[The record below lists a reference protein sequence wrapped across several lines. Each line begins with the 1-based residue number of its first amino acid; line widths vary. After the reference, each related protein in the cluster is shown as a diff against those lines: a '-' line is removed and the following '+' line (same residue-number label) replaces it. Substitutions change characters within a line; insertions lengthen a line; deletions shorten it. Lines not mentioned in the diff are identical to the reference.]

1 MGIYMMRG
9 GIQLKSVW
17 INVVI
22 MSAFILAACGN
33 TSNENLSDAGETNIV
48 YENDEMISHN
58 LEGVT
63 VSFDYQ
69 IQKITNSEMLSQSTN
84 LQSGDYLLEV
94 SGEIYNDFEQMI
106 YYTPHFNIETSEKV
120 KIEQLSSTV
129 GDEQILV
136 NPQMKT
142 NFTVVYL
149 IPKEQYNENAFLN
162 LRVPAAFKEPDSESS
177 GDALGDSVN
186 WEIPIK

>member
-1 MGIYMMRG
+1 MRG

-17 INVVI
+17 FNVMMMSVI
-22 MSAFILAACGN
+22 FLAACGN
-33 TSNENLSDAGETNIV
+33 TNDESLTDAGETNIV
-48 YENDEMISHN
+48 YENDEVISHN

-63 VSFDYQ
+63 VSLDYQ
-69 IQKITNSEMLSQSTN
+69 IQKVTNSEMLAQSTN

-94 SGEIYNDFEQMI
+94 SGEIHNEFEQMV
-106 YYTPHFNIETSEKV
+106 YYTPHFNIETPDNV

-149 IPKEQYNENAFLN
+149 IPEEQYNKNESLN
-162 LRVPAAFKEPDSESS
+162 LQAPAVFKEPDSESS
-177 GDALGDSVN
+177 GDALGDSSN